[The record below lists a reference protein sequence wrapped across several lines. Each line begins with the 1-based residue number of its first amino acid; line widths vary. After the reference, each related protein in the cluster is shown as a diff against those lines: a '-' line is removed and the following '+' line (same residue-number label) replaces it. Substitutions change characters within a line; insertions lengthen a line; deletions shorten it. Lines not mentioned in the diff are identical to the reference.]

1 MSTLTLERADR
12 LATLALAE
20 GERRGF
26 APLAVAVLDAGGNT
40 IVAKRGDGAG
50 HLRIAIAEGKAWGA
64 LGLGFN
70 TRDIAALSRQIPQF
84 VAALAAT
91 SGGRVLPSPGGVILR
106 VGAEVLGA
114 IGLSGDTGDNDE
126 VCALAA
132 LAAEG
137 LEPLPARF

>member
-1 MSTLTLERADR
+1 MSGLTLEQADR
-12 LATLALAE
+12 LASHALAE
-20 GERRGF
+20 GRRRGF
-26 APLAVAVLDAGGNT
+26 APLAVAVLDQGGNT

-64 LGLGFN
+64 LGLGLN

-106 VGAEVLGA
+106 AGEEVLGA

-126 VCALAA
+126 ICALAA
-132 LAAEG
+132 LEAEG
-137 LEPLPARF
+137 LTPQPARF

>member
-1 MSTLTLERADR
+1 MKGLTLERADR
-12 LATLALAE
+12 LASHALAE
-20 GERRGF
+20 GGRRGF

-64 LGLGFN
+64 LGLGLN
-70 TRDIAALSRQIPQF
+70 TRDIVALSHQIPQF

-91 SGGRVLPSPGGVILR
+91 SGGRVLPSPGGLILR
-106 VGAEVLGA
+106 EGEEVLGA

-126 VCALAA
+126 ICAHAA
-132 LAAEG
+132 LEAEG
-137 LEPLPARF
+137 LTPLPARF